1 MRYLISGLCALAVLA
16 SPADAA
22 AAPVVYCGVVKANSI
37 TSGQGSGPRTFELDV
52 TSGPG
57 GGGRFSVPE
66 SIVLPTIGSYIC
78 GQFEQGVP
86 MNGLAAVLRSGD
98 AGYVQQATV
107 TTAAPIASAPQ
118 NVPAATPA
126 GSLFTLGFIEL
137 LLASLAVLIV
147 GGLMVVR
154 NRRASAI

>member
-1 MRYLISGLCALAVLA
+1 MRYLIGAVSALALLA
-16 SPADAA
+16 SQAEVAY

-66 SIVLPTIGSYIC
+66 AISLPTIGSYVC
-78 GQFEQGVP
+78 GLFEQGVP
-86 MNGLAAVLRSGD
+86 MNGLVAVLRSGD
-98 AGYVQQATV
+98 AGYVQQAT
-107 TTAAPIASAPQ
+107 ISATP
-118 NVPAATPA
+118 NVPGTATPA
-126 GSLFTLGFIEL
+126 STFTLGFIEL

-147 GGLMVVR
+147 GGLLVAR
-154 NRRASAI
+154 NRRAAAI